1 MKKRS
6 SLLLVE
12 LMIAIFVFCVACA
25 ISLQSFAKANELSKE
40 ATTLNHAITIVEST
54 IEKVKAGND
63 DIDHY
68 YDADWNVCNQKE
80 ATYRVMI
87 QETKTSSSL
96 KQCTVSIYE
105 GVIDSNPIYSIEYKY
120 TLGGDSDE

>member
-54 IEKVKAGND
+54 IEKIKSGND
-63 DIDHY
+63 DIDRY
-68 YDADWNVCNQKE
+68 YDADWNVCDQKE

-105 GVIDSNPIYSIEYKY
+105 NVTDSNPIYSIEYKY